1 MRRLREMNGV
11 TSCSVSV
18 NFVHLGRQGPVGS
31 QHSEPDTH
39 GDQNQKGGRRERE
52 EREEELALRWR
63 RPHHSR
69 GFTIPRNYLEEK
81 IGAEKREG
89 DDSGAAQED
98 DLEHRKQE
106 PG

>member
-1 MRRLREMNGV
+1 M
-11 TSCSVSV
+11 VSHSAQFLF

-39 GDQNQKGGRRERE
+39 GDQNQEGGGRERK
-52 EREEELALRWR
+52 EREEELALKRR
-63 RPHHSR
+63 RPHHLR
-69 GFTIPRNYLEEK
+69 GFILPRKYLQKK

-89 DDSGAAQED
+89 DDSGTAEED
-98 DLEHRKQE
+98 DLKHRKQE